1 MHYLKKN
8 KKKTIK
14 KEPGQAMGLV
24 SQAQRLAQWSSG
36 PHLGFFIY
44 LFKWGGW
51 SIVHP
56 KYFKKKWCFACISKR
71 RVACPNLESSQH
83 SDQKNGVRHFFTK
96 KSDFNLFLTKN
107 T

>member
-1 MHYLKKN
+1 MHYLKKT

-56 KYFKKKWCFACISKR
+56 KYFKKKMTLC
-71 RVACPNLESSQH
+71 LH
-83 SDQKNGVRHFFTK
+83 
-96 KSDFNLFLTKN
+96 
-107 T
+107 